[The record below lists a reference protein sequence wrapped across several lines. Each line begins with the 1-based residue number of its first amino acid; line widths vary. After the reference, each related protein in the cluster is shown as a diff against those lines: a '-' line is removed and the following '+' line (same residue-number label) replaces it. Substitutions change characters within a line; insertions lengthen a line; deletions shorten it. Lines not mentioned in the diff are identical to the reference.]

1 MHVELGKAVE
11 QHAGKQHAH
20 RCAQNVRHAAG
31 EHRGAK
37 KDRQQHIKPYAFA
50 TRGIDVGAKAEIY
63 RLMGELAA
71 SGAAVINISMEFQEI
86 LGVSDRILVMRQ
98 GRVAGE
104 LPIAEAT
111 ADRLYQMAGGEKSEN

>member
-1 MHVELGKAVE
+1 
-11 QHAGKQHAH
+11 
-20 RCAQNVRHAAG
+20 
-31 EHRGAK
+31 
-37 KDRQQHIKPYAFA
+37 
-50 TRGIDVGAKAEIY
+50 
-63 RLMGELAA
+63 MGELAA